1 MIAIAIIL
9 YILGAICMVMLIESE
24 GWHVPM
30 WKYIVGVACWPTV
43 ITLGCV
49 VGWSKALYERIKH
62 AIVHKE

>member
-9 YILGAICMVMLIESE
+9 YILGAICMVLLIESNN
-24 GWHVPM
+24 WYVSP

-43 ITLGCV
+43 IALGCIT
-49 VGWSKALYERIKH
+49 GWSEAIYERIKH